1 MQPNADSSPASEEA
15 SGTENE
21 AAGFVLAGGRS
32 SRMGQEKALVRLTG
46 DPLVVHALQV
56 LREAGLAASIA
67 GGSSSLRAFA
77 PVIEDSEPGL
87 GPLGG
92 ICAALASTSARW
104 AVFLPIDLPLLPA
117 SLVIYFLDHAQITG
131 AAITVPSVNGYA
143 QSFPVVVDR
152 AALPRLRAELEAGRR
167 GCFSAFQAAAESLG
181 QSVTV
186 LAAEL
191 AVQSGR
197 IAHPENLPAA
207 RWFLNVNTPADLR
220 RATAYRTPLIA

>member
-1 MQPNADSSPASEEA
+1 MIQPDGEPEA
-15 SGTENE
+15 AATGPD
-21 AAGFVLAGGRS
+21 AAGFVLAGGQS
-32 SRMGQEKALVRLTG
+32 SRMGQAKALLQLAG
-46 DPLVVHALQV
+46 QPLLVHALQV
-56 LREAGLAASIA
+56 LRDAELPGTIA
-67 GGSSSLRAFA
+67 GGNASLSAFA
-77 PVIEDSEPGL
+77 PVVEDAEPGL

-92 ICAALASTSARW
+92 ICAALASTSMRW
-104 AVFLPIDLPLLPA
+104 AVYMPLDLPLLPA
-117 SLVIYFLDHAQITG
+117 SLIAYLLDHALITR

-152 AALPRLRAELEAGRR
+152 AASPRLRAELEAGRR
-167 GCFSAFQAAAESLG
+167 GCFSAFQAAAKSMG

-186 LAAEL
+186 LAVEL